1 MNQSDISSTQI
12 IAQTRQWIESVVIR
26 QNFCP
31 FARTVFDA
39 QTIHYQVI
47 NDKQLEPCL
56 QALIAQ
62 CQTLDNTS
70 TIETTLI
77 VYPHGYADF
86 DCFLDLLSL
95 AEDLLVSQG
104 YEGVYQLASFH
115 PYYQFADTEIN
126 NPANYT
132 NRSPYPMLH
141 LLREASLERAIADY
155 PDVDKIPQ
163 RNIEHATKLGEKYMA
178 DALANCYKPSHFTSE

>member
-1 MNQSDISSTQI
+1 MIQSDISSAKI

-31 FARTVFDA
+31 FARSVYEA
-39 QTIHYQVI
+39 QAIHYQVI
-47 NDKQLEPCL
+47 DDKQLEPCL

-62 CQTLDNTS
+62 CKKLDNAS

-77 VYPHGYADF
+77 IYPQGYADF
-86 DCFLDLLSL
+86 ERFLELLSI
-95 AEDLLVSQG
+95 AEDLLVNQG
-104 YEGVYQLASFH
+104 YNGVYQLASFH
-115 PYYQFADTEIN
+115 PHYQFADAEIN

-141 LLREASLERAIADY
+141 LLREASLERAIADN

-163 RNIEHATKLGEKYMA
+163 RNIEQATKLGEKHMA
-178 DALANCYKPSHFTSE
+178 KVLANCYKSS